1 MAKKQNSA
9 TISTMNELHA
19 AVAVYML
26 HRIRSSQPPE
36 DVEPD
41 EEGELPFFI
50 PLAASELQVMVS
62 FLNNNDI
69 TATPDTEALV
79 ELAQEFKKDLDAAR
93 ALKATNIVKTEDD
106 GIAAFLN

>member
-1 MAKKQNSA
+1 MAKKQNAA
-9 TISTMNELHA
+9 TVSTMNELHA

-26 HRIRSSQPPE
+26 YRINSARPPE
-36 DVEPD
+36 DAEPD
-41 EEGELPFFI
+41 ENGDLPFFI

-79 ELAQEFKKDLDAAR
+79 ELAKEFADDLKAQR
-93 ALKATNIVKTEDD
+93 ALKASNIVKTEDD
-106 GIAAFLN
+106 GVSAFLQ